1 MSQDLGRKAHAG
13 LWLPVAAALTLATAG
28 AGAAF
33 SDGPFPV
40 RAVERNGAIFGGASG
55 AGRILT
61 TDQWADY
68 LIFRL
73 YPSQRVF
80 FDGRSDF
87 YGPALGAEYRGLM
100 NAAPGWRGT
109 LDRYRFDAALL
120 PRDWPLGELLVRDPG
135 WSKVYEDQAA
145 VLFLRKEGDLR

>member
-1 MSQDLGRKAHAG
+1 M
-13 LWLPVAAALTLATAG
+13 
-28 AGAAF
+28 
-33 SDGPFPV
+33 
-40 RAVERNGAIFGGASG
+40 RAVERNPGLFGGPSG

-61 TDQWADY
+61 SDQWADY

-87 YGPALGAEYRGLM
+87 YGPALIADYRRLQ

-109 LDRYRFDAALL
+109 LESYRFHAALM
-120 PRDWPLGELLVRDPG
+120 PREWPLNEVLAQEPG
-135 WSKVYEDQAA
+135 WSKMYQDSVAT
-145 VLFLRKEGDLR
+145 LFVRKEGDRR